1 MASGRNGDWNRSRA
15 SGVIWS
21 CMYRASLPL
30 AVPWS
35 YRFHGKMAIRPRPP
49 APMDRSTPRPTE
61 IKLHQK
67 SRLLEIAFDDGKRF
81 SLPCEYLR
89 VFSPSAEVRG
99 HGPGQEVLQVGKRDV
114 EIREIEPVGNYAVK
128 LAFSDGHDTGLYS
141 WDYLHELG
149 EKQESSWKSYLA
161 RLEAA
166 GASRDPK

>member
-1 MASGRNGDWNRSRA
+1 
-15 SGVIWS
+15 
-21 CMYRASLPL
+21 
-30 AVPWS
+30 
-35 YRFHGKMAIRPRPP
+35 
-49 APMDRSTPRPTE
+49 MDRNTPRPTE

-67 SRLLEIAFDDGKRF
+67 SRILEIAFDDGKRF

-99 HGPGQEVLQVGKRDV
+99 HGPGQEVLQVGKRNV
-114 EIREIEPVGNYAVK
+114 EIKEIEPVGNYAVK

-141 WDYLHELG
+141 WEYLHELG

-161 RLEAA
+161 RLEQA